1 MKNDNEIW
9 DVIGD
14 SRRYYHGPWAGKG
27 RTERVNIQVKQTD
40 QNQSDCRIRYSD
52 LFKKIIILS
61 CSQYGKLY
69 LFIQILLWDFRL
81 WIGSTIHLWNL

>member
-14 SRRYYHGPWAGKG
+14 SRRRYHGPWAEKGNLMEIYAGK
-27 RTERVNIQVKQTD
+27 TERVK
-40 QNQSDCRIRYSD
+40 NQSDCRIRYSD
-52 LFKKIIILS
+52 LFKKKIILS

-69 LFIQILLWDFRL
+69 LFI
-81 WIGSTIHLWNL
+81 